1 MRSTWIAA
9 AGCLALLAC
18 RMDDPC
24 APKGD
29 ACGGDP
35 TGVWMVTDSCRDPA
49 YQSPLAITYYDQAQN
64 MARQPPPEPTSS
76 DWCSYLL
83 YDPGDGITNFIF
95 PADTLPVTG
104 GTVTYDT
111 SGDYAVEILVTGS
124 GSIDISASCLS
135 RFSVT
140 YQCGAADASTPAGTR
155 SVSDDLAA
163 FAVSAGSNQQSIVCV
178 DDGNL
183 GCLCRYDLTSE
194 PTGGALS
201 GRWSTQGP
209 LLTHFGG
216 EKLLPSQADLCV
228 SGDTM
233 TVWSHN
239 HAALWNQAGLRT
251 IALMRMTN

>member
-1 MRSTWIAA
+1 M
-9 AGCLALLAC
+9 
-18 RMDDPC
+18 
-24 APKGD
+24 
-29 ACGGDP
+29 
-35 TGVWMVTDSCRDPA
+35 
-49 YQSPLAITYYDQAQN
+49 
-64 MARQPPPEPTSS
+64 
-76 DWCSYLL
+76 
-83 YDPGDGITNFIF
+83 
-95 PADTLPVTG
+95 
-104 GTVTYDT
+104 
-111 SGDYAVEILVTGS
+111 
-124 GSIDISASCLS
+124 
-135 RFSVT
+135 
-140 YQCGAADASTPAGTR
+140 
-155 SVSDDLAA
+155 
-163 FAVSAGSNQQSIVCV
+163 CV

>member
-1 MRSTWIAA
+1 MRSTWITA

-24 APKGD
+24 APQGD
-29 ACGGDP
+29 PCGGDP
-35 TGVWMVTDSCRDPA
+35 SGVWTVTGSCRDPA
-49 YQSPLAITYYDQAQN
+49 YQSPEAVTYYGQTQN

-83 YDPGDGITNFIF
+83 SDPSMGITQFTF
-95 PADTLPVTG
+95 PFDTLPISS

-111 SGDYAVEILVTGS
+111 TGDYAAELFTIGS
-124 GSIDISASCLS
+124 GSVDLSASCLS

-155 SVSDDLAA
+155 SLTDDLTTYAIK
-163 FAVSAGSNQQSIVCV
+163 AGSNQQSIACV
-178 DDGNL
+178 DDGAL

-201 GRWSTQGP
+201 GRWSTQGA

-216 EKLLPSQADLCV
+216 GNLLPSQADLCV
-228 SGDTM
+228 SGDSM

-239 HAALWNQAGLRT
+239 RAALWNQAGLRT
-251 IALMRMTN
+251 ITLTRM